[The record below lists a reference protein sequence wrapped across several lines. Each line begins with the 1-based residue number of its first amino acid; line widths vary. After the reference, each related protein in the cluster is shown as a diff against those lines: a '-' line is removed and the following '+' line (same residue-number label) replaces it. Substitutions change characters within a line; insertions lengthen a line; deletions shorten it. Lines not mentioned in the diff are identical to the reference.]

1 MQVQAMVCMSCQGLQ
16 VLCWESCSKQK
27 NLLKLKKSQSL
38 EVFFQILMHDSYEQ
52 TNGVQLDFFTQ
63 ALCWEYNKPKVQKSK
78 MKHKTC

>member
-1 MQVQAMVCMSCQGLQ
+1 
-16 VLCWESCSKQK
+16 
-27 NLLKLKKSQSL
+27 
-38 EVFFQILMHDSYEQ
+38 MHDSYEQ